1 MSYRLIDHLRLNDPG
16 QAAELEEIRA
26 RHGLPPFEEPE
37 DGVEAIRLADV
48 EATAAMFGPVDAGVF
63 AHKALIAQAAPWPEP
78 LDAAAFYGL
87 AGEFVAAAQ
96 PHSEADPAAL
106 LVSFLAAFG
115 SAVVPG
121 PHAVVGATHHP
132 ARLFAVLV
140 GQSAKARK
148 GESWSPV
155 YRVLAA
161 ADPAWGARVQQGLS
175 TGEGVIAAV
184 RDPVYKTDPKAS
196 EPVVVDEGVADKRL
210 IALAPEFGR
219 VLRVMG
225 RDGNTLSAVIRE
237 AWDGDDLR
245 VMTKTPTVATGA
257 HVAIMGH
264 VTLDELR
271 VELRSVDAASGFA
284 NRFLWVAVRRFQT
297 LPDPEPFEGQ
307 IVTDL
312 AAKVRDA
319 LADARRLEAVKRD
332 ADATELWAGLY
343 SDLSRDRAGL
353 AGAVLARHEA
363 QAVRLSL
370 VYALLDCSPV
380 VRVEHLLAA
389 VAVLD
394 YCAASTVYIFGDA
407 LGDPVADRIMAALR
421 GGDGLSRTE
430 IYSGLFQRH
439 QPEGRVASALA
450 LLAEMGLARPERRET
465 AGRPVEVWRAV
476 AEPAQK
482 AQEAQKGGRR

>member
-1 MSYRLIDHLRLNDPG
+1 MTSDPTLR
-16 QAAELEEIRA
+16 QIAQ
-26 RHGLPPFEEPE
+26 
-37 DGVEAIRLADV
+37 EAVDK
-48 EATAAMFGPVDAGVF
+48 ATAAMFGSASGRVISLSS
-63 AHKALIAQAAPWPEP
+63 LISQPPQWPEP
-78 LDAAAFYGL
+78 LDKAAFYGL

-115 SAVVPG
+115 SAVGGG

-155 YRVLAA
+155 HRVLAQ
-161 ADPAWGARVQQGLS
+161 ADPAWAARVQQGLS

-184 RDPVYKTDPKAS
+184 RDPVYKTDPKSS

-225 RDGNTLSAVIRE
+225 RDGATLSAVIRE
-237 AWDGDDLR
+237 AWDQGELR
-245 VMTKTPTVATGA
+245 VMTKTPTVATGT
-257 HVAIMGH
+257 HVSVLGH
-264 VTLDELR
+264 VTIDELR
-271 VELRSVDAASGFA
+271 SELRSVDAASGFA
-284 NRFLWVAVRRFQT
+284 NRFLWVAVRRSQM
-297 LPDPEPFEGQ
+297 LPDPAPFEGR

-312 AAKVRDA
+312 AGNVAKA
-319 LADARRLEAVKRD
+319 LAYARTVEAVKRD
-332 ADATELWAGLY
+332 AEAGALWAELY
-343 SDLSRDRAGL
+343 ADLSRDRTGL

-370 VYALLDCSPV
+370 NYALLDRSPV
-380 VRVEHLLAA
+380 VRVEHLEAA

-394 YCAASTVYIFGDA
+394 YVAASVVYIFGDA
-407 LGDPVADRIMAALR
+407 LGDPVADRILAALR
-421 GGDGLSRTE
+421 AGAELSRTE
-430 IYSGLFQRH
+430 ISVALFQRH
-439 QPEGRVASALA
+439 QPESRIEAALA
-450 LLAEMGLARPERRET
+450 ALARLGLARSEKRET
-465 AGRPVEVWRAV
+465 GGRPVEAWLAV
-476 AEPAQK
+476 TDPAK
-482 AQEAQKGGRR
+482 EAKEGGSNG